1 MSKIERKTLT
11 FPPKVTKAE
20 FELWRSPE
28 VFDGIAISHW
38 WLTKGSVYGFRTPK
52 QNEAIASL
60 YWAYCK
66 RHGGHTQRDCQQNFL
81 LAHIVPYIKRKRANK
96 IVIHACLSPTTFD
109 RSDTVDNLEM
119 ILAGAYSKMLSPQQ
133 FQKRTGKLLGPPKL
147 NKAELKI
154 YRDFENR
161 ILDSAA
167 QKFPDEA
174 AAASEAIRIW
184 KELCKKCRHG
194 GYEKE
199 NRALDLL
206 SYEALTALHQ
216 CYSVA
221 WMFFLEL
228 IKRQEPLTDENAYFL
243 AFWHTDRRIEIPGAP
258 ADSHLFHG
266 HVFSLHGGTGLFLKT
281 ETGRKLVGE
290 WLRKPIKKASFYRLL
305 NGLYNCLYYY
315 KGLLDDHADFRK
327 NQPGSYE
334 NTDHL
339 DAYSFA
345 QSKSEDEDDDSDDDD
360 DAEDE

>member
-1 MSKIERKTLT
+1 MSKIERKMLTL
-11 FPPKVTKAE
+11 PSKVTKAE

-28 VFDGIAISHW
+28 VFDGIAISQW
-38 WLTKGSVYGFRTPK
+38 WLTKGTVYGFKKPK
-52 QNEAIASL
+52 QNEAIAGL
-60 YWAYCK
+60 YWAYSK
-66 RHGGHTQRDCQQNFL
+66 HHGRQTQRDCQQNFL

-96 IVIHACLSPTTFD
+96 IVTHGCLSPTTFD
-109 RSDTVDNLEM
+109 RSDTVDNLDNL
-119 ILAGAYSKMLSPQQ
+119 LASGYSKTLSPRQ
-133 FQKRTGKLLGPPKL
+133 FQRRTGKLLGPPKL
-147 NKAELKI
+147 TKTERKI
-154 YRDFENR
+154 YRGFENR

-184 KELCKKCRHG
+184 KDLCKKCRHG

-206 SYEALTALHQ
+206 SYEAIAALHQ

-221 WMFFLEL
+221 WIFFLEL

-258 ADSHLFHG
+258 ADFHLFHG

-290 WLRKPIKKASFYRLL
+290 WLRNPIKKASF
-305 NGLYNCLYYY
+305 
-315 KGLLDDHADFRK
+315 
-327 NQPGSYE
+327 
-334 NTDHL
+334 
-339 DAYSFA
+339 
-345 QSKSEDEDDDSDDDD
+345 
-360 DAEDE
+360 